1 MRNKPYKKPE
11 STPATVNEP
20 ETAYSVNTTDSADKW
35 NPNAPFHGT
44 QEEWWE
50 HFHKIEE
57 GTFYPIEEVHQ
68 RILQWL
74 KSYDNKA
81 Y

>member
-1 MRNKPYKKPE
+1 MQNKPYKKPE
-11 STPATVNEP
+11 TETV
-20 ETAYSVNTTDSADKW
+20 YSVNPTDTASADTW
-35 NPNAPFHGT
+35 NPNVPFHGT

-50 HFHKIEE
+50 HFHNIEE
-57 GTFYPIEEVHQ
+57 GTFHPVEEIFQ
-68 RILQWL
+68 RIEQWL